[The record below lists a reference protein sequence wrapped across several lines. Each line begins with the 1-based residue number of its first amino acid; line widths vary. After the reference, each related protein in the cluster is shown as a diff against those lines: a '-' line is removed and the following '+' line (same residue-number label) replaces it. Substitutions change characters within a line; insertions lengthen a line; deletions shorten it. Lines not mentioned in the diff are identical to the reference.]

1 MVMRN
6 RMSVVGAAV
15 IAVLALT
22 IPSAEAASTP
32 PAGFLPNAKRTPGAT
47 NGAVTQATIYRTIC
61 VRGYT
66 TRIRPP
72 ESYTY
77 ALKRN
82 QLASGY
88 AYHGIMSTSFYEED
102 HLIALELGGAP
113 RDPKNLWP
121 EPYAG
126 PYGAHVKDKLEN
138 RLHVLVCNGSM
149 ALRTAQHLIATNW
162 YAAYLRYG

>member
-1 MVMRN
+1 M
-6 RMSVVGAAV
+6 
-15 IAVLALT
+15 
-22 IPSAEAASTP
+22 
-32 PAGFLPNAKRTPGAT
+32 
-47 NGAVTQATIYRTIC
+47 C
-61 VRGYT
+61 
-66 TRIRPP
+66 IRD
-72 ESYTY
+72 
-77 ALKRN
+77 R
-82 QLASGY
+82 
-88 AYHGIMSTSFYEED
+88 D
-102 HLIALELGGAP
+102 HLVALELGGAP